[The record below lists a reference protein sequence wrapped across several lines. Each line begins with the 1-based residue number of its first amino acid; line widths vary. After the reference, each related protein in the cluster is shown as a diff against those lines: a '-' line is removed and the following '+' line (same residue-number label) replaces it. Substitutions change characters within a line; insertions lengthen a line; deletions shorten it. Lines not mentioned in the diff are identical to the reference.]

1 MEDEATINFFIL
13 FVVIILVLYYIFYLL
28 YMSTLETKEC
38 NNMESLYSKLNGSLR
53 SIQASDEDCKYT
65 LKDYYI
71 KGAYNCCSGGSYK
84 NDYVDICILKNIL
97 KQGVRALD
105 FEIYSINNS
114 PVVAT
119 STLSNYNI
127 KETYNEIGFGEIM
140 KTIQNYAFTNSSA
153 PNPTDPIF
161 IHLRI
166 KSNNQKM
173 FENFATILK
182 EYDSILLGNK
192 YSFEYYGKNIGD
204 IPLLDLCNKIIIIV
218 DKSNTAFLECKEFYE
233 YVNIT
238 SNSIF
243 MRDLHYSQ
251 IQYNPDMI
259 ELTEYNKK
267 YMTFAMPDAGLSPSN
282 PSSIVIRQCGCQF
295 IAMRY
300 SEFDTN
306 LEENEL
312 FFDEKGYAFVL
323 KPEALRYIPVVID
336 DPEEQNQELSYA
348 TRTLSSNYYN
358 FNI

>member
-1 MEDEATINFFIL
+1 
-13 FVVIILVLYYIFYLL
+13 
-28 YMSTLETKEC
+28 MSTLETKEC
-38 NNMESLYSKLNGSLR
+38 NNMESLYSKINGSLR
-53 SIQASDEDCKYT
+53 SIQASDEECKYT

-71 KGAYNCCSGGSYK
+71 KSAYNCCNGGSYK

-105 FEIYSINNS
+105 FEIYSINNL

-119 STLSNYNI
+119 STLSNYDI
-127 KETYNEIGFGEIM
+127 KETYNEIGFGDIM

-153 PNPTDPIF
+153 PNPTDPVF

-204 IPLLDLCNKIIIIV
+204 IPVLDLCNKIIIIV

-243 MRDLHYSQ
+243 MRDLHYNQ
-251 IQYNPDMI
+251 IQYNPDMN

-267 YMTFAMPDAGLSPSN
+267 YMTFAMPDTGSSPSN

-295 IAMRY
+295 IGMRY

-323 KPEALRYIPVVID
+323 KPELLRYIPVVID
-336 DPEEQNQELSYA
+336 DPEEQNPELSYA